1 MRMKLGDNLS
11 AKQEQ
16 EVRREASDARK
27 TEIDG
32 KAPRSLVSA
41 FSALLQAW

>member
-1 MRMKLGDNLS
+1 MKLGDNFS

-16 EVRREASDARK
+16 EVRREANDARK

-32 KAPRSLVSA
+32 KALCSLVSA